1 MPPRLNSQVTSTT
14 SAKFLAD
21 LALDGCA
28 TALAGILKQFP
39 EKVSS
44 NIVRAVSSPK
54 IITHCLWEFLAKLSF
69 IKHFSWAG

>member
-39 EKVSS
+39 ENVSS
-44 NIVRAVSSPK
+44 NIIRAVTPK
-54 IITHCLWEFLAKLSF
+54 IITHCLWELTNFINIFL
-69 IKHFSWAG
+69 WAG